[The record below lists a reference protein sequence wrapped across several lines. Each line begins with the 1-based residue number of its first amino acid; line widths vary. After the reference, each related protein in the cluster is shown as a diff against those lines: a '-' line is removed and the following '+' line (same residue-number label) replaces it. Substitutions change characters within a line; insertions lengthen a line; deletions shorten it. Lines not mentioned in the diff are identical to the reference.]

1 MPLHRRER
9 PSAKPQP
16 KRLRR
21 EAVSA
26 VKAIQIAASQGQKV
40 YTVNPSN
47 ASKAF
52 SVANPG
58 GEIREA
64 IEAGME
70 VTFHERGINA
80 HGWSGTGYSIVDP
93 ETGVGSYLIEGKGNG
108 GNLLI
113 ETGFV
118 LFVAAVGLAGLIAG
132 ASALFILLM
141 TLVSIWLSL
150 ELFFITYE
158 SCGNKTV
165 DDVALWG
172 TIGLSAAGGAIGYFA
187 KLGPAIVTA
196 ISSWIYGNVFPVLGS
211 TCKNLKGV

>member
-1 MPLHRRER
+1 M
-9 PSAKPQP
+9 
-16 KRLRR
+16 
-21 EAVSA
+21 
-26 VKAIQIAASQGQKV
+26 
-40 YTVNPSN
+40 
-47 ASKAF
+47 
-52 SVANPG
+52 
-58 GEIREA
+58 
-64 IEAGME
+64 
-70 VTFHERGINA
+70 
-80 HGWSGTGYSIVDP
+80 
-93 ETGVGSYLIEGKGNG
+93 GSYLIEGKGNG

-172 TIGLSAAGGAIGYFA
+172 TIGLSVAGGATGYFA